1 LEEVKERVDSLAE
14 IMVNPSIR
22 ENPKDVLTGFPSSRH
37 SNDTSPTSSP
47 LNSVFSG
54 SHHNHATT
62 SSLRNPKS
70 TSTDCSSP
78 NANQVLPW
86 RIKQENAP
94 PLPHTEDT
102 QDAVGRGASHRKKSS
117 TASCTPLLDSCG
129 EQDPGHEMQ
138 NFNGTAIIET
148 VCDGEDC
155 VRQSPV

>member
-1 LEEVKERVDSLAE
+1 MYFYKPTDYTTYYLHNAHISPPWFHVNQSPLFFAWYGLYALQSVKPVYVLSAVHACSAE

-94 PLPHTEDT
+94 PL
-102 QDAVGRGASHRKKSS
+102 
-117 TASCTPLLDSCG
+117 
-129 EQDPGHEMQ
+129 
-138 NFNGTAIIET
+138 
-148 VCDGEDC
+148 
-155 VRQSPV
+155 